1 MFPRLLRPLLVL
13 VALITGCSP
22 TIDVEV
28 LKPARVSLGSG
39 RRLTVVQAEGR
50 PSARDFFII
59 ELLTQ
64 ARKDAFFQVED
75 RSFEGMVVQRT
86 GTNSVVVYGG
96 TGPAQAADEIGL
108 RLDVYDWDTLR
119 ESRIVTETAPDG
131 STIQREEVRYVADVL
146 LGITAFNSRGH
157 ALMTE
162 YEYHTG
168 ATAPYEDEALEA
180 AGAEAIRQFLKDVTP
195 TIAREFIRIDDE
207 DEAQEPII
215 DIAQRGNLAFAIE
228 EMRVYIEKNPNNASA
243 HYNLAVMLDASGQ
256 YREALDSYSRAIEL
270 NRKGFYVDEKADCAR
285 RLADWE
291 ALQH

>member
-28 LKPARVSLGSG
+28 LKPARVSLGGG

-50 PSARDFFII
+50 PSARDLFIV
-59 ELLTQ
+59 ELLSQ
-64 ARKDAFFQVED
+64 AREDGFFQAED
-75 RSFEGMVVQRT
+75 RSYEGMVVQPAGAT
-86 GTNSVVVYGG
+86 HVTVYGG
-96 TGPAQAADEIGL
+96 SGPAQAADEIGL
-108 RLDVYDWDTLR
+108 RLDVYEWDALR
-119 ESRIVTETAPDG
+119 ETRIVTETAPDG
-131 STIQREEVRYVADVL
+131 STIQREEVRYVADVI
-146 LGITAFNSRGH
+146 LGVTAFNSRGQ
-157 ALMTE
+157 ALMME

-180 AGAEAIRQFLKDVTP
+180 ASAEAIHQFLKDVTP
-195 TIAREFIRIDDE
+195 TITREYIRIDDE

-228 EMRVYIEKNPNNASA
+228 EMRTYVEAHPDNASA
-243 HYNLAVMLDASGQ
+243 HYNLAVLLDASGQ
-256 YREALDSYSRAIEL
+256 YHAALDSYSRAIEL
-270 NRKGFYVDEKADCAR
+270 NRKGFYIDEKADCAR

-291 ALQH
+291 ALSH